1 MLETKRLQWHIAW
14 TKLKLSSFV
23 NFQVIV
29 ILVGLV
35 IVATKMGSNKK
46 YARDYIPFGK
56 VMKKNFML
64 QEQICELN
72 DALTRSYQQNQK
84 YESLLAQALEENRMK
99 EKQVM
104 EYQEAA
110 ANTKDKVDTVETLVK
125 SMVEERSGYRKLRQ
139 DNITLSMDLK
149 ASQEVVKLL
158 EEKLN
163 TLCLNS
169 VHHNDR
175 ISEETESK
183 GATIIIEPEVPT
195 YSKETVA
202 ESCLKDFEDRL
213 LKASITRL
221 RKARD
226 CSCEEKIE
234 VSDSDSDSGSTD
246 YDTDSDLEVDES
258 DEDFIVEDGITY
270 MFVARC
276 SMTRQYILMDEN
288 EDENWFPKTKVYE
301 ELEAFLNCKHH
312 IIGKG
317 NCTQRRS
324 DLKIILEGIKRGMK
338 DQVINDEFLNLAF
351 MMFYETIDCQE

>member
-14 TKLKLSSFV
+14 KKSKLSSFV
-23 NFQVIV
+23 NFQIIV

-35 IVATKMGSNKK
+35 IVTTKMGSNKK

-72 DALTRSYQQNQK
+72 DALTLSYQQNQK
-84 YESLLAQALEENRMK
+84 YESLLAQALEANRTL
-99 EKQVM
+99 EKQVL
-104 EYQEAA
+104 EYKEADA
-110 ANTKDKVDTVETLVK
+110 ITKNKVNTVETLVK
-125 SMVEERSGYRKLRQ
+125 SMVEERSGYQKLRQ

-149 ASQEVVKLL
+149 VSQEVVKLL

-169 VHHNDR
+169 VHNDDI

-183 GATIIIEPEVPT
+183 GATMIIEPEVPT
-195 YSKETVA
+195 GNEIDA
-202 ESCLKDFEDRL
+202 ESCRNNCEDRL
-213 LKASITRL
+213 SKESITWFG
-221 RKARD
+221 KARD

-234 VSDSDSDSGSTD
+234 VSDSDSDSSSTD
-246 YDTDSDLEVDES
+246 YDTDSDFEIDGS
-258 DEDFIVEDGITY
+258 EDFIVEDGITY

-276 SMTRQYILMDEN
+276 SMTRQYILIDEN

-301 ELEAFLNCKHH
+301 ELEVFLNCKHH
-312 IIGKG
+312 IIGKV
-317 NCTQRRS
+317 NCTKQRL
-324 DLKIILEGIKRGMK
+324 DLKVILEGIKRGMK
-338 DQVINDEFLNLAF
+338 DQVINNEFLNLAF
-351 MMFYETIDCQE
+351 MMFYKTIDCQE